1 MKMYEY
7 TKKKNF
13 DELSP
18 EQKIFTAK
26 VIMNDVKKIAKE
38 KGISE
43 KDAYEAYSKGLYDK
57 NIN

>member
-7 TKKKNF
+7 TRKRNF
-13 DELSP
+13 NELSID
-18 EQKIFTAK
+18 QKVFTAK
-26 VIMNDVKKIAKE
+26 VIMREVKKIAEE

-57 NIN
+57 D

>member
-7 TKKKNF
+7 TRKKNF
-13 DELSP
+13 NDLSID
-18 EQKIFTAK
+18 QKVFTAK
-26 VIMNDVKKIAKE
+26 VIMREVKKIAEE

-57 NIN
+57 D